1 VGNKFIS
8 IINDEYITGGGTFRT
23 GSNTMALYEIE
34 DLGHSKKR
42 QNTTKL
48 FDMLSRSQQK
58 ELRKIAKDFNREE
71 DSNNNEEEPILIK
84 EKRVM
89 DIDNLALKR
98 KEGRWIIAIPV
109 FSEYSHEGNGSYFY
123 SLEEYVDYNG
133 KVPKKLV
140 PHNSLCVKWGEV
152 LQVVPDALDTVSS
165 PNKDLLVVLTDNK
178 LLVFNNPTKG
188 LEKATTTID
197 IEENQQIVLSQWAVG
212 DDAGKW
218 SETFRDYFEE

>member
-1 VGNKFIS
+1 MNGPLDFTRNGPLYVGNKFIS

-109 FSEYSHEGNGSYFY
+109 
-123 SLEEYVDYNG
+123 
-133 KVPKKLV
+133 LV
-140 PHNSLCVKWGEV
+140 SIPMKEMEV
-152 LQVVPDALDTVSS
+152 IL
-165 PNKDLLVVLTDNK
+165 
-178 LLVFNNPTKG
+178 
-188 LEKATTTID
+188 
-197 IEENQQIVLSQWAVG
+197 
-212 DDAGKW
+212 
-218 SETFRDYFEE
+218 